1 VVTIVVTCI
10 SAGSGSTSYY
20 VPQDHMPSTRNPKR
34 PKVRREKVASIILT
48 RLLDPHRAL
57 E

>member
-1 VVTIVVTCI
+1 
-10 SAGSGSTSYY
+10 
-20 VPQDHMPSTRNPKR
+20 MPSTRNPKR